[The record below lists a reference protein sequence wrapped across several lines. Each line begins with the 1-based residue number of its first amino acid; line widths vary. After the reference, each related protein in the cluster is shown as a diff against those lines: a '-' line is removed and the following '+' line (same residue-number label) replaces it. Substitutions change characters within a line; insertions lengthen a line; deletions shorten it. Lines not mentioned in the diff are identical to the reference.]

1 MPPGVRAKHHG
12 QDQEKRDGR
21 MTDKELKLLVQ
32 KHADE
37 CVLELCNTVR
47 KEGQMPWFIIVE
59 REMMKLAKQL
69 RRKPKGK

>member
-1 MPPGVRAKHHG
+1 
-12 QDQEKRDGR
+12 

-59 REMMKLAKQL
+59 REMMKLAQQL